1 MSKNPSD
8 LTLDVISFN
17 RAMKLYIV
25 RVPICSEQD
34 LVSKAA
40 MGVTPVE
47 LVSHELDIV
56 DCIRASSMRITM
68 PQD

>member
-1 MSKNPSD
+1 M
-8 LTLDVISFN
+8 F
-17 RAMKLYIV
+17 RAGPGV
-25 RVPICSEQD
+25 
-34 LVSKAA
+34 KAA

-56 DCIRASSMRITM
+56 DCIRASSMHITM